1 MSQYND
7 SYYSGGGGGG
17 GFMGGSPFSQAGSP
31 GARVTVVAQVLQITP
46 QATNCVYILDD
57 GTGRIEARHWVDN
70 ASETNAQKWAG
81 LKENMYVRVTGGL
94 KSFGSKRY
102 INALHV
108 RPVTDSYEVFF
119 HQLEAITVTLTIERG
134 APTGAIQPK
143 NKDVVMSDI
152 SAYSAPSTSRLPSD
166 QYSHL
171 PKLSQ
176 AICQFMSGHPSTAEG
191 VHVSAIARAVG
202 GLGVDATKISEALDV
217 LMDDGLVYTTT
228 DDSHFALAS

>member
-1 MSQYND
+1 MTICQLNKATQPHTD
-7 SYYSGGGGGG
+7 AEWRIDETEIG
-17 GFMGGSPFSQAGSP
+17 QA
-31 GARVTVVAQVLQITP
+31 VLQISP
-46 QATNCVYILDD
+46 QATNCVYTLDD

-108 RPVTDSYEVFF
+108 RPVTDAFEVFF
-119 HQLEAITVTLTIERG
+119 HQLEVITVTLTIERG
-134 APTGAIQPK
+134 APTAPIQSR

-152 SAYSAPSTSRLPSD
+152 SAYSAPSTSRPSD

-171 PKLSQ
+171 SKLPQ
-176 AICQFMSGHPSTAEG
+176 AICQFMLDQPGTAEG

-202 GLGVDATKISEALDV
+202 NLADAGKISEALDS

-228 DDSHFALAS
+228 DDSHFQLAS